1 MIDFIY
7 NIPIRYLILAFF
19 VLAMGS
25 FATKEE
31 ISFTHNKQ
39 KGNLRALILLGL
51 FLVSVILV
59 SKFYIINTGYKPMT
73 FQQKQQQWIKETMQ
87 KIKKENPIKPT
98 EKKNYNENILNKM
111 KGKKN

>member
-7 NIPIRYLILAFF
+7 NIPTHILILTLFG
-19 VLAMGS
+19 LAMGS

-31 ISFTHNKQ
+31 LSFTVNNKK

-59 SKFYIINTGYKPMT
+59 SKFYLINTGYKPMT
-73 FQQKQQQWIKETMQ
+73 FKQKQQQWLQEMIDKSKKKMQ
-87 KIKKENPIKPT
+87 
-98 EKKNYNENILNKM
+98 
-111 KGKKN
+111 

>member
-7 NIPIRYLILAFF
+7 NIPTQFLILTLF

-25 FATKEE
+25 FATKKEL
-31 ISFTHNKQ
+31 SFTHNKK

-59 SKFYIINTGYKPMT
+59 SKFYLINTGYKPMT
-73 FQQKQQQWIKETMQ
+73 FQ
-87 KIKKENPIKPT
+87 
-98 EKKNYNENILNKM
+98 
-111 KGKKN
+111 